1 MGFAVVGVREM
12 DLPRKSGGIKMK
24 GTGQVTEGM
33 LYYCCD
39 VTGYIFKNRGG
50 IEMKETERIKAGLLF
65 RPNSMELRDTKHKA
79 HETCRLV
86 NTLDEYDERTP
97 ELMRSILGSIGE
109 RFYFQTPVQF
119 NYGIHTYIGEDFFA
133 NYNFCVLDDADVY
146 IGDNVMI
153 APNVSLMAA
162 SHPLIAHERLGL
174 MLGDDGL
181 PTIAENAEPIRIGN
195 NVWIGCGVTVI
206 GGVTIGNDVVIGAGS
221 VVTHDIPDGVLA
233 AGNPC
238 RVIRKITEADSM
250 KELAREE

>member
-1 MGFAVVGVREM
+1 
-12 DLPRKSGGIKMK
+12 
-24 GTGQVTEGM
+24 
-33 LYYCCD
+33 
-39 VTGYIFKNRGG
+39 
-50 IEMKETERIKAGLLF
+50 MKETERIKAGLLF

-86 NTLDEYDERTP
+86 NTLDEYDERIP
-97 ELMRSILGSIGE
+97 GLMRSILGSIGE

-174 MLGDDGL
+174 MCGDDGL

-195 NVWIGCGVTVI
+195 NVWIGCNVTVI
-206 GGVTIGNDVVIGAGS
+206 GGGS
-221 VVTHDIPDGVLA
+221 VVTHDIPDGTLA

-250 KELAREE
+250 KELAREEL

>member
-1 MGFAVVGVREM
+1 
-12 DLPRKSGGIKMK
+12 
-24 GTGQVTEGM
+24 
-33 LYYCCD
+33 
-39 VTGYIFKNRGG
+39 
-50 IEMKETERIKAGLLF
+50 MKETEKIRAGLLF

-79 HETCRLV
+79 HETCRLY
-86 NTLDEYDERTP
+86 NTLDEYDERGP
-97 ELMRSILGSIGE
+97 ALMRSILGKIGE
-109 RFYFQTPVQF
+109 RFYFQSPVQF
-119 NYGIHTYIGEDFFA
+119 NYGLHTYIGEDFFA

-162 SHPLIAHERLGL
+162 SHPLLAYERLGL
-174 MLGDDGL
+174 LRGDDGL

-221 VVTHDIPDGVLA
+221 VVTRDIPPYSFA

-238 RVIRKITEADSM
+238 RVIRPITEKDRLM
-250 KELAREE
+250 HE

>member
-1 MGFAVVGVREM
+1 
-12 DLPRKSGGIKMK
+12 
-24 GTGQVTEGM
+24 
-33 LYYCCD
+33 
-39 VTGYIFKNRGG
+39 
-50 IEMKETERIKAGLLF
+50 MKETERIKAGLLF

-86 NTLDEYDERTP
+86 NTLDEYDERIP
-97 ELMRSILGSIGE
+97 GLMRSILGKIGE

-174 MLGDDGL
+174 MCGDDGL
-181 PTIAENAEPIRIGN
+181 PTIAENAETIRIGN
-195 NVWIGCGVTVI
+195 NVWIGCNVTVI

-221 VVTHDIPDGVLA
+221 VVLHDIPDGTLA

-250 KELAREE
+250 KELAREEL

>member
-1 MGFAVVGVREM
+1 MV
-12 DLPRKSGGIKMK
+12 
-24 GTGQVTEGM
+24 
-33 LYYCCD
+33 YYKQN
-39 VTGYIFKNRGG
+39 VTGYITEIKGG
-50 IEMKETERIKAGLLF
+50 NDMKETERIKAGLLF

-86 NTLDEYDERTP
+86 NTLDEYDERIP
-97 ELMRSILGSIGE
+97 GLMRSILGKIGE

-174 MLGDDGL
+174 MCGDDGL
-181 PTIAENAEPIRIGN
+181 PTIAENAEPIR
-195 NVWIGCGVTVI
+195 
-206 GGVTIGNDVVIGAGS
+206 IGNDVVIGAGS
-221 VVTHDIPDGVLA
+221 VVTHDIPDGTLA

-250 KELAREE
+250 KELAREEL